1 VRRWRRFTSQHLYY
15 RKGTGRVQYAK
26 ERKSPAPGGDS
37 LWKRQASGS
46 HGHPWIK
53 RNAKLRKNGNFSIE
67 IRKKAEYNI
76 KMYAKKR
83 EKHSTEVA
91 GRKPLRHCRI
101 EGEKKYA
108 E

>member
-1 VRRWRRFTSQHLYY
+1 MRERAKIR
-15 RKGTGRVQYAK
+15 GTGR
-26 ERKSPAPGGDS
+26 DS
-37 LWKRQASGS
+37 LWKRHTSGRGGHLKNKASG
-46 HGHPWIK
+46 
-53 RNAKLRKNGNFSIE
+53 KLKKNGNFSIE

-76 KMYAKKR
+76 KLYAKKR
-83 EKHSTEVA
+83 ETHSTEVA